1 MKREERRWLLLILQV
16 PSTPAYLRVRL
27 SRRLQKIGAVP
38 LKSTVHI
45 LPAGDEARE
54 GFQWIAQEAM
64 RAGGEAAIGEVRFVG
79 GIDDG
84 EVEQI
89 FQAARRADIEA
100 IVAGATQLLGETS
113 AGKGRQLVPSS
124 AIKVLERQ
132 LTAVKA
138 IDFFGTPDVAAAERL
153 LEKLRVGP
161 MDPRAHPVSDT
172 WRRVDFRGR
181 TWVTRRG
188 IHVDRIA
195 SAWLIRRFVDPSA
208 SFKFVDAKSY
218 RPASGEVR
226 FDMFEAE
233 LTHEGSCC
241 TFEVI
246 AERFR
251 LDETGL
257 PVVAEIVHD
266 IDLKDGRYGRPETEG
281 VSALIGGICQDAV
294 GDEDRLAR
302 GCVIFDGLLAAA
314 AKGSG
319 TTRRGRKAKGG
330 RR

>member
-1 MKREERRWLLLILQV
+1 VKREKRRWLLLILQV
-16 PSTPAYLRVRL
+16 PSRPAYLRVKI
-27 SRRLQKIGAVP
+27 SRRLQKIGAVS
-38 LKSTVHI
+38 LKSTVYV

-54 GFQWIAQEAM
+54 AFQWIAQEAM

-100 IVAGATQLLGETS
+100 IVAAATQLLGRTK
-113 AGKGRQLVPSS
+113 ARKGQQLVPRA
-124 AIKVLERQ
+124 AIKALERQ
-132 LTAVKA
+132 LTAVRA
-138 IDFFGTPDVAAAERL
+138 IDFFGAPEAAAAARLIERL
-153 LEKLRVGP
+153 KAGP
-161 MDPRAHPVSDT
+161 TDSGSLPASHT
-172 WRRVDFRGR
+172 WRRADFRGR

-195 SAWLIRRFVDPSA
+195 SAWLIKRFVDPSA
-208 SFKFVDAKSY
+208 SFRFVDARAY

-246 AERFR
+246 AQRFR
-251 LDETGL
+251 LDAPGL
-257 PVVAEIVHD
+257 SVVAEIVHD

-281 VSALIGGICQDAV
+281 VSALIAGICQDAV

-314 AKGSG
+314 V
-319 TTRRGRKAKGG
+319 RRRQRAGG
-330 RR
+330 AP